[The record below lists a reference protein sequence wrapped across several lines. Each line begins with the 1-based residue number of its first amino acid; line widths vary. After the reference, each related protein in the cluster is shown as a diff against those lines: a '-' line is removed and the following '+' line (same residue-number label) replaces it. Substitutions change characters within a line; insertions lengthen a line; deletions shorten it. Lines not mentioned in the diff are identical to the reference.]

1 MLQREIA
8 TAKGI
13 PRNQPLWIRTTGSI
27 SAAQSP
33 VSSMGKFM
41 HTRKRI
47 KYVDTTSHCCF
58 PTTASPTQPAMATS
72 STATSAMNNQSDS
85 SGSDSLAPSSNT
97 TVSSGGLRSSKKV
110 ATGQTSQSSNA
121 SSAYGASSSS
131 FSGRQNK
138 GSDSSLD
145 DTASSSLPPPPKRRY
160 RRHPKPDRNAPVKP
174 PSAYVMFAN
183 DVRSK
188 LKDQN
193 LTFAQLA
200 KATGER
206 WKSLDDTER
215 QRYETMAGEAK
226 KIYNIA
232 LEQYKLT
239 PEYKVSYLLFDYPL
253 FCPCL
258 LCNNA

>member
-1 MLQREIA
+1 
-8 TAKGI
+8 
-13 PRNQPLWIRTTGSI
+13 
-27 SAAQSP
+27 
-33 VSSMGKFM
+33 MGKFM